1 MTDGTFNMA
10 VVRSYLPVPNS
21 DGQVGALLDLAP
33 EQVKAI
39 AAGDLTQ
46 LESMLLTQAV
56 ALQAMFSDLARRG
69 RDQPHIEWQRMLMSL
84 SLKCA
89 AGSRQATV
97 ALAELRMPKSVTFAK
112 QANISSG
119 PQQVN
124 NGVAV
129 PTGTTGKQHTAQPAS
144 WGAIESLPTPD
155 TAAAWPPLL
164 PTAAEAV
171 NVGSV

>member
-1 MTDGTFNMA
+1 MRG
-10 VVRSYLPVPNS
+10 YLPVPNS

-46 LESMLLTQAV
+46 LESMLLTHAV

-89 AGSRQATV
+89 CRS
-97 ALAELRMPKSVTFAK
+97 P
-112 QANISSG
+112 
-119 PQQVN
+119 
-124 NGVAV
+124 
-129 PTGTTGKQHTAQPAS
+129 
-144 WGAIESLPTPD
+144 
-155 TAAAWPPLL
+155 
-164 PTAAEAV
+164 
-171 NVGSV
+171 